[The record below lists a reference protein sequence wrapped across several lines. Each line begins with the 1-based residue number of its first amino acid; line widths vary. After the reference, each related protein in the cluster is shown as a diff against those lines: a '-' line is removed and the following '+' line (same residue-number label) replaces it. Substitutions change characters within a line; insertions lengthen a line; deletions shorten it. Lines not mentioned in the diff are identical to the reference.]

1 MLDSHAADSV
11 KCDDYGTGVIVS
23 TNRDQRVLDFLVAK
37 VGCERLKQARLE
49 LPGQRRAYVS
59 NIAKILK
66 IPVPEEVLITS
77 REEGRQ
83 YLSNIKVFL
92 NSKFDR

>member
-1 MLDSHAADSV
+1 MRDSRTADSV
-11 KCDDYGTGVIVS
+11 KYDDYGTGVIVS
-23 TNRDQRVLDFLVAK
+23 TNRDQRVLDFLVAT
-37 VGCERLKQARLE
+37 VGCERLKQARLA

-59 NIAKILK
+59 NITKILK
-66 IPVPEEVLITS
+66 ISVPDEVLITS

-83 YLSNIKVFL
+83 HLSNIKMFL